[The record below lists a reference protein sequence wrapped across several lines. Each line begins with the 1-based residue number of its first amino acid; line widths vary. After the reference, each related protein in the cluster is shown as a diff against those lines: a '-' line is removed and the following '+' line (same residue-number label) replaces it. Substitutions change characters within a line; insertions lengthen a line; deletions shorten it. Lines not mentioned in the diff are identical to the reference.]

1 MEFLPLKTE
10 RAKGNYAMNIK
21 QIEGELDETIGT
33 FLCTLTQCKFVF
45 TVR

>member
-10 RAKGNYAMNIK
+10 CAKGNYAIKIK

-33 FLCTLTQCKFVF
+33 FLRTFI
-45 TVR
+45 RY